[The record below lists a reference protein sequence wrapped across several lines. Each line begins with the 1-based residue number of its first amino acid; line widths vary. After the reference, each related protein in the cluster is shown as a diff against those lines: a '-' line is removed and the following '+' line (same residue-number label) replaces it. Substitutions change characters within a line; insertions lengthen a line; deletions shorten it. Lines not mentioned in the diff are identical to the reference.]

1 MPEFNWILRGRCYKL
16 GHDVPHPGGVIP
28 AFYITARETDPAVL
42 VPHLFEE
49 TDPGFHTRSRPGD
62 IIVTGRNFGM
72 GQKGAGYIAMQ
83 ALGLGLLCESMSM
96 QAYRA
101 ATAEGL
107 RVLPRC
113 PGVLEMCESGDDL
126 EMDFLLGRLVNHTQN
141 RVADFEPVP
150 VALRELIEQG
160 GNAGWLAHWQRT
172 VGAQEQAQGAVKAGA

>member
-1 MPEFNWILRGRCYKL
+1 MPEFNWTLRGRCYKL

-101 ATAEGL
+101 AVAEGL

-113 PGVLEMCESGDDL
+113 PCVLEMCESGDDL
-126 EMDFLLGRLVNHTQN
+126 EADFLAGRLLNHTQGREAN
-141 RVADFEPVP
+141 FEPVP
-150 VALRELIEQG
+150 EALRELIAQG
-160 GNAGWLAHWQRT
+160 GNAGWLAHWQR
-172 VGAQEQAQGAVKAGA
+172 QQAASAAA